1 MVAAGLYDGSVAVYN
16 LQVGGALPV
25 HQCSALTGKHS
36 DTVWQVRWAQDD
48 LDSYLNFFSVS
59 EDSRVTH
66 WTLVR
71 SSLVSAD
78 NMVIRYSKPLATNKI
93 QEGKLGG
100 EKELFSGAKY

>member
-59 EDSRVTH
+59 EVMQSHTVQDT
-66 WTLVR
+66 
-71 SSLVSAD
+71 D
-78 NMVIRYSKPLATNKI
+78 NVMMVFRTAESH
-93 QEGKLGG
+93 
-100 EKELFSGAKY
+100 SGPW

>member
-48 LDSYLNFFSVS
+48 LDNYLNFFSVS
-59 EDSRVTH
+59 EVMQSHTVQDT
-66 WTLVR
+66 
-71 SSLVSAD
+71 D
-78 NMVIRYSKPLATNKI
+78 NVMMVFRTAESH
-93 QEGKLGG
+93 
-100 EKELFSGAKY
+100 SGPW

>member
-36 DTVWQVRWAQDD
+36 DTVWQVRRAQDD

-59 EDSRVTH
+59 EVMQSHTVQDT
-66 WTLVR
+66 
-71 SSLVSAD
+71 D
-78 NMVIRYSKPLATNKI
+78 NVMMVFRTAESH
-93 QEGKLGG
+93 
-100 EKELFSGAKY
+100 SGPW

>member
-48 LDSYLNFFSVS
+48 LDNYLNFFSVS
-59 EDSRVTH
+59 E
-66 WTLVR
+66 VR
-71 SSLVSAD
+71 QSHTVQDTD
-78 NMVIRYSKPLATNKI
+78 NVMMVFRTAESH
-93 QEGKLGG
+93 
-100 EKELFSGAKY
+100 SGPW

>member
-59 EDSRVTH
+59 EVMQSHTVQDI
-66 WTLVR
+66 
-71 SSLVSAD
+71 D
-78 NMVIRYSKPLATNKI
+78 NVMMVFRTAESH
-93 QEGKLGG
+93 
-100 EKELFSGAKY
+100 SGPW

>member
-59 EDSRVTH
+59 E
-66 WTLVR
+66 VR
-71 SSLVSAD
+71 QSHTVQDTD
-78 NMVIRYSKPLATNKI
+78 NVMMVFRTAESH
-93 QEGKLGG
+93 
-100 EKELFSGAKY
+100 SGPW

>member
-16 LQVGGALPV
+16 LQEGGALPV

-59 EDSRVTH
+59 EVMQSHTVQDT
-66 WTLVR
+66 
-71 SSLVSAD
+71 D
-78 NMVIRYSKPLATNKI
+78 NVVMVFRTAESH
-93 QEGKLGG
+93 
-100 EKELFSGAKY
+100 SGPW

>member
-59 EDSRVTH
+59 EVMQSHTVQDT
-66 WTLVR
+66 
-71 SSLVSAD
+71 D
-78 NMVIRYSKPLATNKI
+78 NVMMVFRIAESH
-93 QEGKLGG
+93 
-100 EKELFSGAKY
+100 SGPW